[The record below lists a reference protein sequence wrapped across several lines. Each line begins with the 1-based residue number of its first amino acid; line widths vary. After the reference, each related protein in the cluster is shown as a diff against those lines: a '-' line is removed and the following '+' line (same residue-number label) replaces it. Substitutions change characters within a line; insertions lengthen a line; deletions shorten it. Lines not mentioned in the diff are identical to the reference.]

1 MELSRQIKD
10 MAILSYRL
18 ITVLSAMLLKI
29 KKFDNEIR
37 FCMNFKYFEESIF
50 WDTLKSKS
58 GKRGL

>member
-18 ITVLSAMLLKI
+18 ITILSAMLLKI

-50 WDTLKSKS
+50 L
-58 GKRGL
+58 GYFEE